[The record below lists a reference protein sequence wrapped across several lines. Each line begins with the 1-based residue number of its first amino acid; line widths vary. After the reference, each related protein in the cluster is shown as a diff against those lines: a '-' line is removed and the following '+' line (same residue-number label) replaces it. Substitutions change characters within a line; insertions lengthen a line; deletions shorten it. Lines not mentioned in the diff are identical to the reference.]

1 VLFTQTKAPRVRVVH
16 GLMRDLIRT
25 PIWKAASRPR
35 RGDSIIQLTEVE
47 TAVRDSI
54 ATWPSAR
61 SGTLPPSAWR
71 PTSWLHYWVTLPFA
85 AHARGDTQ
93 DPQTLL
99 DFLFLLTS
107 RQFLCRLQGSAIH
120 IMISLSV
127 PIYNEEGSIEELFEK
142 VRVVMNRNGD
152 PWEIIFVNDGSLD
165 RSEEILN
172 RLATAHREVK
182 VIHFRRNFGQTAA
195 LMAGFDFASGDIV
208 VPMDG
213 DGQNDPEDIPR
224 MLAKLSE
231 GYDVCSGW
239 RRDRRDNAIQRNLPS
254 ILANK
259 LISAVS
265 GVRLHDFGCSLK
277 AYRAEVLEGI
287 RLYGEMHR
295 FLPIYA
301 KWHGARIT
309 EIPVNHFARS
319 CGSSKYGLERV
330 LKVLMDLVT
339 VKFMDR
345 FMLKPMY
352 LFGLWGVAFFAAAFG
367 FSVWTLYMRT
377 KGYFFTGT
385 PLPMMAVFSFM
396 TGVICILMGLLAEMI
411 TRTFHES
418 QNKSIYLVRET
429 RNLKSF
435 PKAA

>member
-1 VLFTQTKAPRVRVVH
+1 
-16 GLMRDLIRT
+16 M
-25 PIWKAASRPR
+25 
-35 RGDSIIQLTEVE
+35 
-47 TAVRDSI
+47 
-54 ATWPSAR
+54 
-61 SGTLPPSAWR
+61 R
-71 PTSWLHYWVTLPFA
+71 PT
-85 AHARGDTQ
+85 
-93 DPQTLL
+93 
-99 DFLFLLTS
+99 
-107 RQFLCRLQGSAIH
+107 
-120 IMISLSV
+120 ISLSV
-127 PIYNEEGSIEELFEK
+127 PIYNEEGSIEEVFEK
-142 VRVVMNRNGD
+142 VRVVMNGLGE

-165 RSEEILN
+165 ESEEILN
-172 RLATAHREVK
+172 RLSAAHHEVK

-195 LMAGFDFASGDIV
+195 MMAGFDFAAGDII

-224 MLAKLSE
+224 MLAKLRE

-239 RRDRRDNAIQRNLPS
+239 RRDRRDNAIQRNIPS
-254 ILANK
+254 IMANK

-367 FSVWTLYMRT
+367 FSIWTLYMRT
-377 KGYFFTGT
+377 KGYFFSST

-396 TGVICILMGLLAEMI
+396 TGVICVLMGLLAEMI

-429 RNLKSF
+429 RNIKPF